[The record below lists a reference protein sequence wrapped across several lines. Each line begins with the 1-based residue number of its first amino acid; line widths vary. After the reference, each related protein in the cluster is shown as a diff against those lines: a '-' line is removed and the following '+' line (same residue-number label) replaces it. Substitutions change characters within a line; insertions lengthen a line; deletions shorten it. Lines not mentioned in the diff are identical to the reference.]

1 MEFLKKYGRL
11 ISNVLVVVAVILA
24 IIVKWNE
31 SGEQSFFRETDAY
44 IVAGA
49 ALGFLVLKLFVKDK
63 NAGKPGKKSGKGI
76 KGIEKN

>member
-1 MEFLKKYGRL
+1 MEILKKHGRL
-11 ISNVLVVVAVILA
+11 ISNILVVVAVILA

-49 ALGFLVLKLFVKDK
+49 ALGFLVLKLRDK
-63 NAGKPGKKSGKGI
+63 SNRKNKKR
-76 KGIEKN
+76 